1 MPSLTTPRRAG
12 KKFGEGVVFLA
23 TLEKCMEDLVC
34 CSKIHPHARPAG
46 LLEAGTLFEYLRNAK
61 VISVLRPEASDRIAT
76 TTTSVPNRLVCD
88 VFPALRLIYDSTASS
103 EHSSTST
110 YHTIQK

>member
-46 LLEAGTLFEYLRNAK
+46 LLEAGTLHVFEYLRNAK
-61 VISVLRPEASDRIAT
+61 LISVLRPEASGRIAT

-88 VFPALRLIYDSTASS
+88 VFPALRPYRDSIASS
-103 EHSSTST
+103 ER
-110 YHTIQK
+110 